1 MNKYF
6 TVFLSNRFISL
17 ISEYGYSILLNIIL
31 AQISVHL
38 VMFFWL
44 FKAIAALFSVK
55 INSYMNILNKKIFL
69 IMLEILKAMLILLI
83 IFFKRSYGILPIV
96 FLIETINVLFNSTI
110 YSITPK
116 VISKERLIK
125 FYSLYTSIGS
135 ISYFIAP
142 LFVGI
147 FLNVNENILFFIYA
161 FLLCIGASLLF
172 LLPKELTKF
181 KTEEN
186 NKKKKKTSFSFFED
200 FKIVSKDKFIFNMF
214 ITSLITGTLGLI
226 FDAYEVIFI
235 TKTLGISSQVY
246 SYLLSFLAVIFLLTS
261 FVISFKK
268 EFKNI
273 YFSYGMGLF
282 LYILYLLFFGNSR
295 NLIMII
301 ISYICLAIGQ
311 TVMGISETNYRQN
324 HLNSHELAQIYTV
337 SSSIDKF
344 LGGMFVV
351 TVGVIPNFSAYIANF
366 NALLSIAVA
375 MLVSIIFCVLLYKK
389 RL

>member
-1 MNKYF
+1 
-6 TVFLSNRFISL
+6 
-17 ISEYGYSILLNIIL
+17 
-31 AQISVHL
+31 
-38 VMFFWL
+38 
-44 FKAIAALFSVK
+44 
-55 INSYMNILNKKIFL
+55 
-69 IMLEILKAMLILLI
+69 MLEILKAMLILLI

-172 LLPKELTKF
+172 LLPKELIKF

-186 NKKKKKTSFSFFED
+186 NKKKKRTSFSFFED

>member
-6 TVFLSNRFISL
+6 TVFLFNRFISL

-44 FKAIAALFSVK
+44 IKAIAAVFSIK
-55 INSYMNILNKKIFL
+55 INSSMDILNKKWFLIFL
-69 IMLEILKAMLILLI
+69 EFSKALLILLI
-83 IFFKRSYGILPIV
+83 MFLKTSYGILPIV

-116 VISKERLIK
+116 IISKERLIK

-142 LFVGI
+142 LFVGL

-161 FLLCIGASLLF
+161 FLLCIGAFLLLF
-172 LLPKELTKF
+172 LPKELIKF
-181 KTEEN
+181 SKETNEKE
-186 NKKKKKTSFSFFED
+186 KTSSNFFAD
-200 FKIVSKDKFIFNMF
+200 FKIINKDKFIFNMF
-214 ITSLITGTLGLI
+214 LTSLITGTLGLV

-235 TKTLGISSQVY
+235 TKNLGISSQLY
-246 SYLLSFLAVIFLLTS
+246 SYLLSFLAVVFLLSS
-261 FVISFKK
+261 FIISFKK

-282 LYILYLLFFGNSR
+282 LYILYLLFFGSSR
-295 NLIMII
+295 NLVMII
-301 ISYICLAIGQ
+301 ISYICLAVGQ
-311 TVMGISETNYRQN
+311 TIMGISETNYRQT
-324 HLNSHELAQIYTV
+324 HLNSQELAQIYTV

-344 LGGMFVV
+344 VGGMSVLI
-351 TVGVIPNFSAYIANF
+351 VGIIPAFSAHISNF
-366 NALLSIAVA
+366 NAGLSIIVA
-375 MLVSIIFCVLLYKK
+375 LASSMIFGILLYKK
-389 RL
+389 G

>member
-1 MNKYF
+1 
-6 TVFLSNRFISL
+6 
-17 ISEYGYSILLNIIL
+17 
-31 AQISVHL
+31 
-38 VMFFWL
+38 
-44 FKAIAALFSVK
+44 
-55 INSYMNILNKKIFL
+55 
-69 IMLEILKAMLILLI
+69 
-83 IFFKRSYGILPIV
+83 
-96 FLIETINVLFNSTI
+96 
-110 YSITPK
+110 
-116 VISKERLIK
+116 
-125 FYSLYTSIGS
+125 
-135 ISYFIAP
+135 
-142 LFVGI
+142 
-147 FLNVNENILFFIYA
+147 
-161 FLLCIGASLLF
+161 
-172 LLPKELTKF
+172 
-181 KTEEN
+181 
-186 NKKKKKTSFSFFED
+186 
-200 FKIVSKDKFIFNMF
+200 MF

-261 FVISFKK
+261 FIISFKK

-324 HLNSHELAQIYTV
+324 HLNSYELAQIYTV

-344 LGGMFVV
+344 IGGMFVV
-351 TVGVIPNFSAYIANF
+351 IVGVIPNFSAHITNF

-375 MLVSIIFCVLLYKK
+375 MFVSIIFCMLLYKK
-389 RL
+389 VCKRIN